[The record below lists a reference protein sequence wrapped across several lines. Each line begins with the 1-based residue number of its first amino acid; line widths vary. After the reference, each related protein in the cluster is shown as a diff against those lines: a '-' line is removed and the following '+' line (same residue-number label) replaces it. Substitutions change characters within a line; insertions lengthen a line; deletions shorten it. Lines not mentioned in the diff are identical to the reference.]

1 MNEKT
6 NKVEDL
12 TERLNAFEKLTKKAV
27 WPAYL
32 GCLWAVMYAVFV
44 RFYQAAGGT
53 LGLPGQLEDPKGMY
67 MASYVAGVLIMTCG
81 FILIALV
88 KPWGRV
94 VPTWVPLI
102 GGRHIHRLIILIPTL
117 SCTAYLLAHGIS
129 GIITKTLLLADVITI
144 HFTGWI
150 SLDVQSLALWSLLF
164 YEPWFVIMGI
174 LSGLT
179 ASHYTQASGISLS
192 TFRRSMVIY
201 LIFVFL
207 LTVFC
212 VFYIIFKLA

>member
-1 MNEKT
+1 MNDKT
-6 NKVEDL
+6 NIVEAQ
-12 TERLNAFEKLTKKAV
+12 TERLNAFERLTKKAV
-27 WPAYL
+27 WPSYL
-32 GCLWAVMYAVFV
+32 GCFWAVMYAVFV

-53 LGLPGQLEDPKGMY
+53 IGLPGQLENPKGAY
-67 MASYVAGVLIMTCG
+67 MASYLAGVLIMTCG
-81 FILIALV
+81 FILIALI

-102 GGRHIHRLIILIPTL
+102 GGKNIHRLIILIPTL
-117 SCTAYLLAHGIS
+117 SCTAFLIAHGIS
-129 GIITKTLLLADVITI
+129 GIITKALLLTDVITI

-179 ASHYTQASGISLS
+179 ASHYAQASGISLS
-192 TFRRSMVIY
+192 TFRKSIVIY
-201 LIFVFL
+201 LFSVFL
-207 LTVFC
+207 LTGFC
-212 VFYIIFKLA
+212 VFYIIFKLS

>member
-6 NKVEDL
+6 NNLKAQ
-12 TERLNAFEKLTKKAV
+12 TERLNAFEQWTKKAV

-32 GCLWAVMYAVFV
+32 GCLWAVIYAVFV

-53 LGLPGQLEDPKGMY
+53 LGLPGQLEDPKGAY
-67 MASYVAGVLIMTCG
+67 MASYLAGVLIMTCG

-94 VPTWVPLI
+94 VPTCVPLI
-102 GGRHIHRLIILIPTL
+102 GGRQIHRLIILIPTL
-117 SCTAYLLAHGIS
+117 SCTAYLIAHGIS
-129 GIITKTLLLADVITI
+129 GIITKALLLVDVITI

-150 SLDVQSLALWSLLF
+150 SLDVHSLALWDLLF

-179 ASHYTQASGISLS
+179 ASHYALASGISLS
-192 TFRRSMVIY
+192 AFRRSMVIY
-201 LIFVFL
+201 LITVFL
-207 LTVFC
+207 LSVFC
-212 VFYIIFKLA
+212 VFYIIVKLT

>member
-6 NKVEDL
+6 NNVKAQ
-12 TERLNAFEKLTKKAV
+12 TERLTAFEHWTKKAV

-32 GCLWAVMYAVFV
+32 GCFWAVIYAVFV

-53 LGLPGQLEDPKGMY
+53 IGLPGQFEDPKTMY
-67 MASYVAGVLIMTCG
+67 MASYLAGVLIMTCG

-94 VPTWVPLI
+94 VPAWMPFI
-102 GGRHIHRLIILIPTL
+102 GGKNIHRLIILIPTL
-117 SCTAYLLAHGIS
+117 TCTAYLIAHGIS
-129 GIITKTLLLADVITI
+129 GMITKALLLADVITI
-144 HFTGWI
+144 QFTGWI
-150 SLDVQSLALWSLLF
+150 SLDVHSLALWSLLF

-179 ASHYTQASGISLS
+179 ASHYAQASGISLS
-192 TFRRSMVIY
+192 AFRRSLVIY
-201 LIFVFL
+201 LFFVFL
-207 LTVFC
+207 LTMFC
-212 VFYIIFKLA
+212 VFYIIFNLS

>member
-6 NKVEDL
+6 NNL
-12 TERLNAFEKLTKKAV
+12 NAQSERFNAFERLTKNAV

-32 GCLWAVMYAVFV
+32 GCIWAVMYAVFV

-53 LGLPGQLEDPKGMY
+53 LGLPGQFEDPKGVY
-67 MASYVAGVLIMTCG
+67 MGSYMAGVLIMTCG

-88 KPWGRV
+88 KPWGRI
-94 VPTWVPLI
+94 VPTWVPVI
-102 GGRHIHRLIILIPTL
+102 GRRSIHRLIILIPTL
-117 SCTAYLLAHGIS
+117 ACTAYLIAHGIS
-129 GIITKTLLLADVITI
+129 GIITKALLLAGVITI

-150 SLDVQSLALWSLLF
+150 SLDVHSLALWDLLF

-179 ASHYTQASGISLS
+179 AAHFTQTSGISLAA
-192 TFRRSMVIY
+192 FRRSLVTYI
-201 LIFVFL
+201 IFVFL
-207 LTVFC
+207 LTMFC
-212 VFYIIFKLA
+212 TFSIIFKLS

>member
-6 NKVEDL
+6 NNVEAQ
-12 TERLNAFEKLTKKAV
+12 TERLNAFERLTKNAV

-32 GCLWAVMYAVFV
+32 GCIWAVMYAVFV

-53 LGLPGQLEDPKGMY
+53 LGIPGQVENPKGMY
-67 MASYVAGVLIMTCG
+67 MASYFAGVLIMTCG
-81 FILIALV
+81 FILIALA

-94 VPTWVPLI
+94 VPAWVPLI
-102 GGRHIHRLIILIPTL
+102 GRRHIHRLIILIPTL
-117 SCTAYLLAHGIS
+117 SCTAYLIAHGIS
-129 GIITKTLLLADVITI
+129 GIITKVLLLADVITI

-150 SLDVQSLALWSLLF
+150 SLDVHSLALWDLLF
-164 YEPWFVIMGI
+164 YKPWFIIMGI

-179 ASHYTQASGISLS
+179 ASHYAQASGISLS
-192 TFRRSMVIY
+192 AFRRSMVIY
-201 LIFVFL
+201 LISVFL

-212 VFYIIFKLA
+212 VFYIIFKLS